1 MLASDNTETI
11 HLVHGQTDLLPG
23 WGQGS
28 PRVAAV
34 SVLGMLPAMDD
45 AILLLQVLLA
55 SPVVNLQA
63 VADVVRNDVGLT
75 IELLKIVCRENGGDR
90 EIETSVTG
98 NVVHAGVDRLRHLAA
113 TVQSL
118 PAHMREG
125 AGTRQYEHFWGQARL
140 TGLIAEEL
148 AYRSTNVDPE
158 AAYVAGLLF
167 RIGELP
173 AIMQKDWNGADLA
186 PRETARLL
194 AKTWRLPR
202 LLEDVVYGDEVHAAS
217 ESLPLLE
224 LVEAADEQARR
235 IHGLAGNFARGVF

>member
-98 NVVHAGVDRLRHLAA
+98 NVVHA
-113 TVQSL
+113 
-118 PAHMREG
+118 
-125 AGTRQYEHFWGQARL
+125 
-140 TGLIAEEL
+140 
-148 AYRSTNVDPE
+148 YRSTNVDPE